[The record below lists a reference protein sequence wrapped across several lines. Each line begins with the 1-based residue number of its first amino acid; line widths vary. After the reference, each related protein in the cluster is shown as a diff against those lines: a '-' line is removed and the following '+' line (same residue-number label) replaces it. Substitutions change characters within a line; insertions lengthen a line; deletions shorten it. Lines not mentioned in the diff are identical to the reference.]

1 MPLFLLFVIVP
12 LIEIALFVEIGGA
25 IGLWPTLL
33 IVLLTAIAGAWL
45 MRRQG
50 AVALADMQRAFAEF
64 RDPTA
69 PLAHGALIMLAGALL
84 ILPGFFTDTLG
95 LLLLIPPVRS
105 LLLRRM
111 GRRVRVVSA
120 GFSRPAPEPHRYRG
134 GQVID
139 ADYVDVDEAWTPPPP
154 DGPRR
159 PSGWT
164 RPDVP

>member
-1 MPLFLLFVIVP
+1 MPLFVIFVLVP
-12 LIEIALFVEIGGA
+12 LIEITLFIKVGGL

-33 IVLLTAIAGAWL
+33 IVLGTAIGGVWV

-50 AVALADMQRAFAEF
+50 AAAMADLQRSFVEL

-84 ILPGFFTDTLG
+84 ITPGFFTDACG

-105 LLLRRM
+105 WLMRRM
-111 GRRVRVVSA
+111 RGRLRHVSR
-120 GFSRPAPEPHRYRG
+120 GFAPPG
-134 GQVID
+134 GGTVID
-139 ADYVDVDEAWTPPPP
+139 GDYMDEGAPPE
-154 DGPRR
+154 DRQSGPRR

-164 RPDVP
+164 RPDLH